1 MKIFDKFKNFSQA
14 LKKTK
19 NNISEKINAIFSSSK
34 LDDNYIEK
42 IEEVLITS
50 DISFEASSE
59 IIEDLRKTVA
69 KEKELNPDK
78 IQSALKKVVKDKISK
93 DFSPIDFN
101 NKKTIFLIVGVNGA
115 GKTTTVGKLANF
127 YKNEGRNVLIAA
139 CDTFRA
145 AGTEQMEI
153 WGKKTGIPVVVGKE
167 NQDPASV
174 AHDASIMLKE
184 KDFDVLLVDTAGRLH
199 NKKHLMDELAKIK
212 RTISKAAG
220 IPPQETIIVIDASL
234 GQNSIAQIEQFK
246 KLIDVSGIII
256 TKLDGS
262 AKGGIIIDAISKLDL
277 PVRFIGT
284 GETIDDISEFS
295 SEMFVDNIF

>member
-1 MKIFDKFKNFSQA
+1 MKIFDKFKNFSSA

-19 NNISEKINAIFSSSK
+19 NSISEKINSVFSSSK
-34 LDDNYIEK
+34 LDDDYIEK

-50 DISFEASSE
+50 DISFGTSNE
-59 IIEDLRKTVA
+59 IIEDLKKIIA
-69 KEKELNPDK
+69 KEKELNQDK
-78 IQSALKKVVKDKISK
+78 IQNALKKVIKDKISK
-93 DFSPIDFN
+93 DFPLIDFN

-127 YKNEGRNVLIAA
+127 YKNEGKNVLIAA

-145 AGTEQMEI
+145 AGKEQMEI
-153 WGKKTGIPVVVGKE
+153 WGEKIGIPVITGKE

-184 KDFDVLLVDTAGRLH
+184 KDFDVLIIDTAGRLH
-199 NKKHLMDELAKIK
+199 NKKHLMEELAKIK
-212 RTISKAAG
+212 RTVSKAAG
-220 IPPQETIIVIDASL
+220 ILPQETIIVIDASL

-246 KLIDVSGIII
+246 ELIDVSGIII

-262 AKGGIIIDAISKLDL
+262 AKGGIIIDAISKLNL

-295 SEMFVDNIF
+295 PEMFVDNIF

>member
-1 MKIFDKFKNFSQA
+1 MKIFDKFKNFSSA

-19 NNISEKINAIFSSSK
+19 NSISEKINSVFSSSK
-34 LDDNYIEK
+34 LDDDYIEK
-42 IEEVLITS
+42 IEEALITS
-50 DISFEASSE
+50 DISFGTSNE
-59 IIEDLRKTVA
+59 IIEDLKKIIA
-69 KEKELNPDK
+69 KEKELNQDK
-78 IQSALKKVVKDKISK
+78 IQNALKKVIKDKISK
-93 DFSPIDFN
+93 DFPLIDFN

-145 AGTEQMEI
+145 AGKEQMEI
-153 WGKKTGIPVVVGKE
+153 WGEKIGIPVVTGKE

-184 KDFDVLLVDTAGRLH
+184 KDFDVLIIDTAGRLH
-199 NKKHLMDELAKIK
+199 NKKHLMEELAKIK
-212 RTISKAAG
+212 RTVSKAAG
-220 IPPQETIIVIDASL
+220 ISPQETIIVIDASL

-246 KLIDVSGIII
+246 ELIDVSGIII

-262 AKGGIIIDAISKLDL
+262 AKGGIIIDAISKLNL

-284 GETIDDISEFS
+284 GEKIDDISEFS
-295 SEMFVDNIF
+295 PEMFVDNIF

>member
-19 NNISEKINAIFSSSK
+19 NSISEKFNTIFSSSK

-93 DFSPIDFN
+93 DFPPIDFN

-246 KLIDVSGIII
+246 KIIDVSGIII

>member
-19 NNISEKINAIFSSSK
+19 NSISEKFNTIFSSSK

-50 DISFEASSE
+50 DISFEASRE

-93 DFSPIDFN
+93 DFPPIDFN

-145 AGTEQMEI
+145 AGT
-153 WGKKTGIPVVVGKE
+153 
-167 NQDPASV
+167 
-174 AHDASIMLKE
+174 
-184 KDFDVLLVDTAGRLH
+184 
-199 NKKHLMDELAKIK
+199 
-212 RTISKAAG
+212 
-220 IPPQETIIVIDASL
+220 
-234 GQNSIAQIEQFK
+234 
-246 KLIDVSGIII
+246 
-256 TKLDGS
+256 
-262 AKGGIIIDAISKLDL
+262 
-277 PVRFIGT
+277 
-284 GETIDDISEFS
+284 
-295 SEMFVDNIF
+295 

>member
-1 MKIFDKFKNFSQA
+1 MKIFDKFKNFSSA

-19 NNISEKINAIFSSSK
+19 SSISEKINSVFSSSK
-34 LDDNYIEK
+34 LDDDYIEK
-42 IEEVLITS
+42 IEEALITS
-50 DISFEASSE
+50 DISFGTSNE
-59 IIEDLRKTVA
+59 IIEDLKKMIS
-69 KEKELNPDK
+69 KEKELNQDK
-78 IQSALKKVVKDKISK
+78 IQNALKKVIKDKISK
-93 DFSPIDFN
+93 DFPLIDFN

-145 AGTEQMEI
+145 AGKEQMEI
-153 WGKKTGIPVVVGKE
+153 WGEKIGIPVVTGKE

-184 KDFDVLLVDTAGRLH
+184 KDFDVLIIDTAGRLH
-199 NKKHLMDELAKIK
+199 NKKHLMEELAKIK
-212 RTISKAAG
+212 RTVSKAAG
-220 IPPQETIIVIDASL
+220 ISPQETIIVIDASL

-246 KLIDVSGIII
+246 ELIDVSGIII

-262 AKGGIIIDAISKLDL
+262 AKGGIIIDAISKLNL

-284 GETIDDISEFS
+284 GEKIDDISEFS
-295 SEMFVDNIF
+295 PEMFVDNIF

>member
-19 NNISEKINAIFSSSK
+19 NSISEKFNTIFSSSK

-93 DFSPIDFN
+93 DFPPIDFN

-153 WGKKTGIPVVVGKE
+153 WGEKTGIPVVVGKE

-246 KLIDVSGIII
+246 KIIDVSGIII

>member
-1 MKIFDKFKNFSQA
+1 MKIFDKFKNFGQA

-19 NNISEKINAIFSSSK
+19 NSISEKFNAIFSSSK

-50 DISFEASSE
+50 DISFEASNE

-93 DFSPIDFN
+93 DFPPIDFN

-127 YKNEGRNVLIAA
+127 YKNEGKNVLIAA

-153 WGKKTGIPVVVGKE
+153 WGGKTGIPVVVGKE

-246 KLIDVSGIII
+246 KIIDVSGIII

>member
-1 MKIFDKFKNFSQA
+1 MKIFDKFKNFSSA

-19 NNISEKINAIFSSSK
+19 NSISEKINSVFSSSK
-34 LDDNYIEK
+34 LDDDYIEK

-50 DISFEASSE
+50 DISFGTSNE
-59 IIEDLRKTVA
+59 IIEDLKKIIA
-69 KEKELNPDK
+69 KEKELNQDK
-78 IQSALKKVVKDKISK
+78 IQNALKKVIKDKISK
-93 DFSPIDFN
+93 DFPLIDFN

-127 YKNEGRNVLIAA
+127 YKNEGKNVLIAA

-145 AGTEQMEI
+145 AGKEQMEI
-153 WGKKTGIPVVVGKE
+153 WGEKIGIPVITGKE

-184 KDFDVLLVDTAGRLH
+184 KDFDVLIIDTAGRLH
-199 NKKHLMDELAKIK
+199 NKKHLMEELAKIK
-212 RTISKAAG
+212 RTVSKAAG
-220 IPPQETIIVIDASL
+220 ISPQETIIVVDASL
-234 GQNSIAQIEQFK
+234 GQNSIVQIEQFK
-246 KLIDVSGIII
+246 ELIDVSGIII

-262 AKGGIIIDAISKLDL
+262 AKGGIIIDAISKLNL

-284 GETIDDISEFS
+284 GEKIDDISEFS
-295 SEMFVDNIF
+295 PEMFVDNIF

>member
-1 MKIFDKFKNFSQA
+1 MKIFDKFKNFSSA

-19 NNISEKINAIFSSSK
+19 SSISEKINSVFSSSK
-34 LDDNYIEK
+34 LDDDYIEK

-50 DISFEASSE
+50 DISFGTSSE
-59 IIEDLRKTVA
+59 IIEDLKKIIA
-69 KEKELNPDK
+69 KEKELNQDK
-78 IQSALKKVVKDKISK
+78 IQNALKKVIKDKISK
-93 DFSPIDFN
+93 DFPLIDFN

-145 AGTEQMEI
+145 AGKEQMEI
-153 WGKKTGIPVVVGKE
+153 WGEKIGIPVVTGKE

-184 KDFDVLLVDTAGRLH
+184 KDFDVLIIDTAGRLH
-199 NKKHLMDELAKIK
+199 NKKHLMEELAKIK
-212 RTISKAAG
+212 RTVAKAAG

-246 KLIDVSGIII
+246 ELIDVSGIII

-262 AKGGIIIDAISKLDL
+262 AKGGIIIDAISKLNL

-284 GETIDDISEFS
+284 GEKIDDISEFS
-295 SEMFVDNIF
+295 PEMFVDNIF

>member
-19 NNISEKINAIFSSSK
+19 NSISEKINSIFSSSK
-34 LDDNYIEK
+34 LDDNYLEK

-59 IIEDLRKTVA
+59 IIEDLKKMVA

-78 IQSALKKVVKDKISK
+78 IQNALKEVIKDKISK
-93 DFSPIDFN
+93 DFSPIALN

-127 YKNEGRNVLIAA
+127 YKNEGKNVLIAA

-153 WGKKTGIPVVVGKE
+153 WGKKTDIPVVVGKE

-220 IPPQETIIVIDASL
+220 ILPQETLIVIDASL

-262 AKGGIIIDAISKLDL
+262 AKGGIIIDAISKLNL

-284 GETIDDISEFS
+284 GETMDDISEFS

>member
-19 NNISEKINAIFSSSK
+19 NSISEKFNTIFSSSK

-93 DFSPIDFN
+93 DFPPIDFN

-153 WGKKTGIPVVVGKE
+153 WGEKTGIPVVVGKE

>member
-78 IQSALKKVVKDKISK
+78 IQTALKKVVRDKISK
-93 DFSPIDFN
+93 NFLPIDFN
-101 NKKTIFLIVGVNGA
+101 NKKTILLIVGVNGA

-127 YKNEGRNVLIAA
+127 YKNEGKNVLIAA

-153 WGKKTGIPVVVGKE
+153 WGKKTGIPVVAGKE

-174 AHDASIMLKE
+174 AHDASIVLKE

-220 IPPQETIIVIDASL
+220 IPPQETLIVIDASL

>member
-19 NNISEKINAIFSSSK
+19 NNISEKINSIFSSSK
-34 LDDNYIEK
+34 LDENYIEK

-59 IIEDLRKTVA
+59 IIEDLKKTVA

-93 DFSPIDFN
+93 DFPPIDFS

-220 IPPQETIIVIDASL
+220 ILPQETIIVIDASL

>member
-50 DISFEASSE
+50 DISFEASRE

-93 DFSPIDFN
+93 DFPPIDFN

-153 WGKKTGIPVVVGKE
+153 WGEKTGIPVVVGKE

>member
-1 MKIFDKFKNFSQA
+1 MKIFDKFKNFSSA

-19 NNISEKINAIFSSSK
+19 NSISEKINSVFSSSK
-34 LDDNYIEK
+34 LDDDYIEK
-42 IEEVLITS
+42 IEEALITS
-50 DISFEASSE
+50 DISFGTSNE
-59 IIEDLRKTVA
+59 IIEDLKKIIA
-69 KEKELNPDK
+69 KERELNQDK
-78 IQSALKKVVKDKISK
+78 IQNALKKVIKDKISK
-93 DFSPIDFN
+93 DFPLIDFN

-145 AGTEQMEI
+145 AGKEQMEI
-153 WGKKTGIPVVVGKE
+153 WGEKIGIPVVTGKE

-184 KDFDVLLVDTAGRLH
+184 KDFDVLIIDTAGRLH
-199 NKKHLMDELAKIK
+199 NKKHLMEELAKIK
-212 RTISKAAG
+212 RTVSKAAG
-220 IPPQETIIVIDASL
+220 ISPQETIIVIDASL

-246 KLIDVSGIII
+246 ELIDVSGIII

-262 AKGGIIIDAISKLDL
+262 AKGGIIIDAISKLNL

-284 GETIDDISEFS
+284 GEKIDDISEFS
-295 SEMFVDNIF
+295 PEMFVDNIF

>member
-50 DISFEASSE
+50 DISFEASNE

-93 DFSPIDFN
+93 DFPPIDFN

-153 WGKKTGIPVVVGKE
+153 WGEKTGIPVVVGKE

>member
-1 MKIFDKFKNFSQA
+1 MKIFDKFKNFSSA

-19 NNISEKINAIFSSSK
+19 NSISEKINSVFSSSK
-34 LDDNYIEK
+34 LDDDYIEK

-50 DISFEASSE
+50 DISFGTSNE
-59 IIEDLRKTVA
+59 IIEDLKKIIA
-69 KEKELNPDK
+69 KEKELNQDK
-78 IQSALKKVVKDKISK
+78 IQNALKKVIKDKISK
-93 DFSPIDFN
+93 DFPLIDFN

-127 YKNEGRNVLIAA
+127 YKNEGKNVLIAA

-145 AGTEQMEI
+145 AGKEQMEI
-153 WGKKTGIPVVVGKE
+153 WGEKIGIPVITGKE

-184 KDFDVLLVDTAGRLH
+184 KDFDVLIIDTAGRLH
-199 NKKHLMDELAKIK
+199 NKKHLMEELAKIK
-212 RTISKAAG
+212 RTVSKAAG
-220 IPPQETIIVIDASL
+220 ILPQETIIVIDASL

-246 KLIDVSGIII
+246 ELIDVSGIII

-262 AKGGIIIDAISKLDL
+262 AKGGIIIDAISKLNL

-284 GETIDDISEFS
+284 GEKIDDISEFS
-295 SEMFVDNIF
+295 PEMFVDNIF

>member
-19 NNISEKINAIFSSSK
+19 NSISEKFNTIFSSSK

-93 DFSPIDFN
+93 DFPPIDFN

>member
-1 MKIFDKFKNFSQA
+1 M
-14 LKKTK
+14 
-19 NNISEKINAIFSSSK
+19 FSSSK
-34 LDDNYIEK
+34 LDDDYIEK
-42 IEEVLITS
+42 IEEVLVAS
-50 DISFEASSE
+50 DISFGTSSE
-59 IIEDLRKTVA
+59 IIEDLKKMIS
-69 KEKELNPDK
+69 KEKELNQDK
-78 IQSALKKVVKDKISK
+78 IQNALKKVIKDKISR
-93 DFSPIDFN
+93 DFPLIDLK

-153 WGKKTGIPVVVGKE
+153 WGEKIGIPVVTGKE

-184 KDFDVLLVDTAGRLH
+184 KDFDVLIIDTAGRLH
-199 NKKHLMDELAKIK
+199 NKKHLMEELAKIK
-212 RTISKAAG
+212 RTVSKATE
-220 IPPQETIIVIDASL
+220 ILHQETIIVIDASL

-246 KLIDVSGIII
+246 ELIDVSGIII

-262 AKGGIIIDAISKLDL
+262 AKGGIIIDAISKLNL

-284 GETIDDISEFS
+284 GEKIDDISEFS
-295 SEMFVDNIF
+295 PEMFVDNIF